1 MIYTYSLSTD
11 FPNGINTFTLHKTI
25 VSSVISVKLYGVTAA
40 DDNVFIEFQS
50 ALSIDELTSLNN
62 LIQTHDSTSTFKFSQ
77 MMIMSPN
84 INVVTSPFVS
94 VVGTFVYE
102 GSWHT
107 GKILKITVTGN
118 KDIDATN
125 YYIGI
130 YDRTNNIMLTSGFF
144 TNNICDIVELPPLT
158 NIPQDRSVIDILSY
172 RTSNNVNNKSYLSS
186 VMIYV

>member
-25 VSSVISVKLYGVTAA
+25 MLSTISETLYGVTAA
-40 DDNVFIEFQS
+40 DDNVSIEFQS
-50 ALSIDELTSLNN
+50 ALSIDELLILNN
-62 LIQTHDSTSTFKFSQ
+62 LIQTHDSTPTFKFSQ
-77 MMIMSPN
+77 MLIISPN

-102 GSWHT
+102 GFWNT

-118 KDIDATN
+118 KDDDATN

-130 YDRTNNIMLTSGFF
+130 YDRTNNILLTSGFSQIIF
-144 TNNICDIVELPPLT
+144 V
-158 NIPQDRSVIDILSY
+158 ILS
-172 RTSNNVNNKSYLSS
+172 NFLLLQIFHQKDL
-186 VMIYV
+186 